1 LCHAGDVVYYVVTLS
16 VYGVSNNFIAMRNSP
31 STAMADKSAQV
42 IKHGNVEKNTFAQG
56 GIIDFQHRGK
66 AFYPCHGAHV
76 ALNKKVIISIS
87 NSCLSRC
94 LCDENIMLR
103 ASIPLYEAPGSSIK
117 KSHSSHVTDREL
129 T

>member
-1 LCHAGDVVYYVVTLS
+1 LTFTFISSFHCAGDVVNYVVALS

-66 AFYPCHGAHV
+66 ALP
-76 ALNKKVIISIS
+76 LP
-87 NSCLSRC
+87 RC
-94 LCDENIMLR
+94 TM
-103 ASIPLYEAPGSSIK
+103 
-117 KSHSSHVTDREL
+117 
-129 T
+129 